1 MGKKEKR
8 GEKTRAVEETKRSM
22 KKKRIIIDKELA
34 REPKPDR
41 QKVQRKRKNQPLEG
55 RSERGGG

>member
-41 QKVQRKRKNQPLEG
+41 QKVQRKRKN
-55 RSERGGG
+55 